1 MLYRQYLKDA
11 KIIFIMSTHVDAN
24 IKDKTTKD
32 PDKSKFKFNLKKI
45 NFILKFN
52 LNFKKINFILKN

>member
-1 MLYRQYLKDA
+1 
-11 KIIFIMSTHVDAN
+11 MSTHIGAN

-52 LNFKKINFILKN
+52 LNLKKINFILKN